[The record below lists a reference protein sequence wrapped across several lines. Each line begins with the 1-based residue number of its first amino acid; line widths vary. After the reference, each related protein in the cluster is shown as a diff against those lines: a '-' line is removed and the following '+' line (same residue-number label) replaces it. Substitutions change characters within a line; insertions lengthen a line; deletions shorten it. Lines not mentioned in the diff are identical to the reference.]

1 MQNGVPQANEQ
12 WVENA
17 KREQLRREEEQA
29 RNKRM
34 NREVR

>member
-1 MQNGVPQANEQ
+1 MQDGVPQADEQ

-29 RNKRM
+29 RKKRM
-34 NREVR
+34 NRAVR

>member
-1 MQNGVPQANEQ
+1 MQEGVPQADEK

-29 RNKRM
+29 RKKRM
-34 NREVR
+34 NREVK